1 LKLAAKLTV
10 PLIYLVIVL
19 ISLLLEFLIKR
30 LIRNRVE
37 RTVADVVLLTFFS
50 LLLFSLGWRLSGFI
64 PEWDYRELF
73 RNSVILI
80 SAVYILRAIH
90 VISDRKFL
98 KYLSYFCFLL
108 AYLLSVVFI
117 FFPNLNAFYLTA
129 VLILKKVFISIGA
142 LVVFWELC
150 SALKSERTQKAL
162 KAAGLITLTLIFITW
177 ILGYLNFNFR
187 TLFGVAIALIITALL
202 SVAYSRLVPYLRD
215 FFRDKISDRDLES
228 IEFNIKVLIFL
239 IYAVFILKLI
249 SQFSNLGIFLRKL
262 YEIYIINTDLVKISI
277 GNIVNVSVLGVF
289 LFSVLNLIKKLVKL
303 TFPKERREVEGGS
316 AEALIFNLGVLFN
329 SIVLLSALGITW
341 KVLLPIAGTL
351 GVGIGFGLQTIMN
364 NYISGFI
371 LLFSKK
377 LKVGDIIELSSL
389 SVSALGKE
397 LPSVFGKI
405 ESIGILSTI
414 VRTNDG
420 IEISIPNSSFINSPI
435 VNFSYKDPYV
445 RLKIPVGVSYSS
457 DPKKVREVLLSVVD
471 EIPHAVKFLPKD
483 VRFEELG
490 DSSIVFT
497 VIFWINV
504 RKNMLVKRIIS
515 EFYYRA
521 WYRLKENGIEIP
533 FPQMDVW
540 FRTPLEVKLD
550 NQKKEE
556 S

>member
-1 LKLAAKLTV
+1 
-10 PLIYLVIVL
+10 
-19 ISLLLEFLIKR
+19 
-30 LIRNRVE
+30 
-37 RTVADVVLLTFFS
+37 
-50 LLLFSLGWRLSGFI
+50 
-64 PEWDYRELF
+64 
-73 RNSVILI
+73 
-80 SAVYILRAIH
+80 
-90 VISDRKFL
+90 
-98 KYLSYFCFLL
+98 
-108 AYLLSVVFI
+108 
-117 FFPNLNAFYLTA
+117 
-129 VLILKKVFISIGA
+129 
-142 LVVFWELC
+142 
-150 SALKSERTQKAL
+150 
-162 KAAGLITLTLIFITW
+162 
-177 ILGYLNFNFR
+177 
-187 TLFGVAIALIITALL
+187 
-202 SVAYSRLVPYLRD
+202 
-215 FFRDKISDRDLES
+215 
-228 IEFNIKVLIFL
+228 
-239 IYAVFILKLI
+239 
-249 SQFSNLGIFLRKL
+249 LGIFLRKL

-277 GNIVNVSVLGVF
+277 GNIVNVSVLGLF

-471 EIPHAVKFLPKD
+471 EIPYAVKFLPKD

-504 RKNMLVKRIIS
+504 RKNILVKRIIS

-550 NQKKEE
+550 NQRKEE